1 MTSIPLN
8 RQQHMAP
15 AHSQSGVSLIEL
27 MIAMLLGLLVV
38 AAGSAIFLSNKRVY
52 GTTETLGRVQESS
65 RVAFELMAREVRE
78 AGGTPCGRNIPIANV
93 LKDGSKYNY
102 SWGDGLLGLETG
114 VAGPDG
120 TVDFGTGAGRRVKE
134 KGDAIIL
141 KGAVAGAVTVSKHNP
156 ASATIFLS
164 RNDHGFKDNDVLLIC
179 DYSQASIFQVTGPTN
194 PKDHVVHNTG
204 NSSTIGNLCKALSF
218 PVDPDC
224 SSKPKDGKQY
234 GDNSLVAKL
243 GTTTWYVGH
252 NGRGTTSLYRKTL
265 QNDPEEVTEGV
276 EDMQIQ
282 YLVPGAS
289 EYKDAFPQADS
300 TSWLNVNSVRIVLTM
315 RAVEGAE
322 RGTYIQGTDGK
333 ALTRTMSQTVTLRN
347 RMP

>member
-1 MTSIPLN
+1 MAVAH
-8 RQQHMAP
+8 RQR
-15 AHSQSGVSLIEL
+15 GISLIEL
-27 MIAMLLGLLVV
+27 MIAMMLGLLVV
-38 AAGSAIFLSNKRVY
+38 AAAGAIFLSNKRVY
-52 GTTETLGRVQESS
+52 GTTETLGRVQENS

-93 LKDGSKYNY
+93 LKNQTDYSY

-114 VAGPDG
+114 VAGPAG
-120 TVDFGTGAGRRVKE
+120 TVDFGTGAGQRVKE

-141 KGAVAGAVTVSKHNP
+141 KGAVAGAVSVSKHNP

-164 RNDHGFKDNDVLLIC
+164 NNSHGFKDNDVLLIC

-204 NSSTIGNLCKALSF
+204 TGTIGNLCKALSF
-218 PVDPDC
+218 PVDPTC

-252 NGRGTTSLYRKTL
+252 NGRGSTSLYRKIL
-265 QNDPEEVTEGV
+265 QDTPEEVTEGV

-289 EYKDAFPQADS
+289 TYSDAFPATDS

-322 RGTYIQGTDGK
+322 RGAYIQGTDGK